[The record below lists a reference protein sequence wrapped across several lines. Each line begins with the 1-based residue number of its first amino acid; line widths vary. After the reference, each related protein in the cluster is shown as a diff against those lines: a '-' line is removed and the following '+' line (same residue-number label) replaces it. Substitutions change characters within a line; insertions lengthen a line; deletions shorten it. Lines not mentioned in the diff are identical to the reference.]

1 MLSLNFVLFSAI
13 AALVSASPAATANT
27 TAPGEAKQLAPP
39 FEINI
44 EFNSATG
51 NEVAWIAG
59 QSKCNNVVL
68 GPSNTNWC
76 GRRFTLGG
84 LTTLT
89 AEGCGGGLW
98 VYQNGQCY
106 ANCGN
111 FGALARRTLDDEGKS
126 ARRDK
131 KEMRRNSSMFS

>member
-68 GPSNTNWC
+68 GPVSDLLLPCMRENTHLISLQPC
-76 GRRFTLGG
+76 RATP
-84 LTTLT
+84 T
-89 AEGCGGGLW
+89 
-98 VYQNGQCY
+98 
-106 ANCGN
+106 
-111 FGALARRTLDDEGKS
+111 GAAVAS
-126 ARRDK
+126 P
-131 KEMRRNSSMFS
+131 